1 MVLFYFLPT
10 RDILLIFIG
19 GEIYNMPKELHEY
32 NLSTDHFNMPEV
44 IKNREAVGL
53 LISRLI
59 LLEPGTN
66 PNRPEMGVGLVS
78 HFREM
83 FPNDLP
89 ALKKRLYDQ
98 LSTYLPE
105 YANAQIELTAA
116 PDNQLSFK
124 ITIDDMV
131 FKYVTVE
138 QEDNKVTLAELQE
151 TQ

>member
-1 MVLFYFLPT
+1 MA
-10 RDILLIFIG
+10 
-19 GEIYNMPKELHEY
+19 KELHEY
-32 NLSTDHFNMPEV
+32 NISTDHFNQPEV
-44 IKNREAVGL
+44 VKNREAVGL

-66 PNRPEMGVGLVS
+66 PVRPEMGFGLVS

-89 ALKKRLYDQ
+89 EFKRRLYNQ
-98 LSTYLPE
+98 LSTYLPQ
-105 YANAQIELTAA
+105 YSNAEIELTAA
-116 PDNQLSFK
+116 PNDQLELK
-124 ITIDDMV
+124 ITIGEEV

-138 QEDNKVTLAELQE
+138 QEDNKVTLTELLQ

>member
-1 MVLFYFLPT
+1 MAT
-10 RDILLIFIG
+10 
-19 GEIYNMPKELHEY
+19 ELHEY
-32 NLSTDHFNMPEV
+32 NISTDHFNMPEV

-83 FPNDLP
+83 FPNDL
-89 ALKKRLYDQ
+89 ASLKRRIASQ
-98 LSTYLPE
+98 LSTYLPQ
-105 YANAQIELTAA
+105 YANAKIELTAA
-116 PDNQLSFK
+116 PNDQLTFK

-138 QEDNKVTLAELQE
+138 QEDNKVTLSELLE